1 MRKYAP
7 KTPSPLTKPPRIAT
21 PVVAAFDFDGTLT
34 WKDSFNAFLI
44 FLRGPV
50 GLGKAILA
58 KPGPFLGYLKTRD
71 RGALKS
77 RFLYNL
83 LGDIHQTELEI
94 LIQAFVSVTG
104 RSLFRPD
111 AMTTWDSLP
120 DSDVKRVIVTAS
132 PELLVGPLGALIG
145 ADRVIGTK
153 LGFTADGRLKPELEG
168 INCRGEE
175 KMCRLR
181 AVFGDDF
188 DLDQAYGDTAGDH
201 AMIAAARHGH
211 YRVFKQKP

>member
-1 MRKYAP
+1 MLS
-7 KTPSPLTKPPRIAT
+7 SPPASSTTLPRICA
-21 PVVAAFDFDGTLT
+21 PALAAFDFDGTLT
-34 WKDSFNAFLI
+34 WKDSFTAFLM

-50 GLGKAILA
+50 GLSRIILA
-58 KPGPFLGYLKTRD
+58 KPGPFVSYIGTRD

-77 RFLYNL
+77 KLLYNV

-111 AMTTWDSLP
+111 AVSKWDSLAETKL
-120 DSDVKRVIVTAS
+120 KRVIVTAS
-132 PELLVGPLGALIG
+132 PELLVGPFGAMIG

-153 LGFTADGRLKPELEG
+153 LGFTADGRLKPELDG
-168 INCRGEE
+168 INCRGGE

-181 AVFGDDF
+181 AVFGDDV

>member
-1 MRKYAP
+1 MPA
-7 KTPSPLTKPPRIAT
+7 KTPLPDSLKPRI
-21 PVVAAFDFDGTLT
+21 AAFDFDGTLT
-34 WKDSFNAFLI
+34 WKDSFNAFL
-44 FLRGPV
+44 LYVCGPLK
-50 GLGKAILA
+50 LGRTILA
-58 KPGPFLGYLKTRD
+58 KPGPFLGYVKTRD

-77 RFLYNL
+77 QFLYNL
-83 LGDIHQTELEI
+83 LGAISQADLEI

-104 RSLFRPD
+104 RSLLRPD
-111 AMTTWDSLP
+111 ALAKWESLT
-120 DSDVKRVIVTAS
+120 DTGVKRVIVTAS
-132 PELLVGPLGALIG
+132 PELLVGPFGALIG

-153 LGFTADGRLKPELEG
+153 LGFSADGRLLPDLDG

-181 AVFGDDF
+181 AVFGDDL

-201 AMIAAARHGH
+201 AMIAAAREGH